1 MTSTPEQIDMH
12 IERLHIEPGDVVVV
26 EMLSDVTPGICDAVR
41 TALAAHLPPGTPV
54 FIHDPRVMRLSVMP
68 MAVPAVMQ

>member
-26 EMLSDVTPGICDAVR
+26 EMLGDVTAGLCDAVR
-41 TALAAHLPPGTPV
+41 TALAAHLPRGTAV
-54 FIHDPRVMRLSVMP
+54 FIHDPRVLRISVMP
-68 MAVPAVMQ
+68 MQVPAVLQ